1 MSRITIEDIKLELQ
15 ADGWELI
22 SPIYKNL
29 KEPLE
34 CKCKEGH
41 LVVANWDKLRK
52 KRICPICAKNELFE
66 PSAEIIPKKK
76 GSFRLAAID
85 QATKKTG
92 YAIFEDSKL
101 IHYGVF
107 DAERF
112 GAEICRINAVSHW
125 LACLI
130 ENWQIDF
137 VALEGIQLEKNFGV
151 EVFASLARLQGVLL
165 NTAYEAKI
173 QTTVCHTATW
183 RNYSGVKGKTRVDRK
198 TSMRKIVKD
207 LYDVSVSDDESD
219 AIGIGRYALSIAT
232 PRREL
237 TEW

>member
-1 MSRITIEDIKLELQ
+1 MAHYTIEDIELALQ

-22 SPIYKNL
+22 SRTYKNL

-52 KRICPICAKNELFE
+52 KRVCPICAKNEYYE
-66 PSAEIIPKKK
+66 PSTEIIPKKK

-92 YAIFEDSKL
+92 YAIFESGKL

-112 GAEICRINAVSHW
+112 GAEVRRINAVSHW
-125 LACLI
+125 LTSLI
-130 ENWQIDF
+130 QNWQIDF

-165 NTAYEAKI
+165 DAVYEAGI
-173 QTTVCHTATW
+173 DSIVCHTATW
-183 RNYSGVKGKTRVDRK
+183 RNYNGVKGKTRTDRK
-198 TSMRKIVKD
+198 TAMRLIVKEH
-207 LYDVSVSDDESD
+207 YDVWVSDDESD
-219 AIGIGRYALSIAT
+219 AIGIGLYAQSVVA

-237 TEW
+237 EEW